1 MFVSEHFMFDNIS
14 SSEKGVISVTQDSD
28 VLNEYG
34 FIYSEELEIDNTYNN
49 NPYYYSKSDKSTED
63 IYINLCRVDNMY
75 NPIEWDDYTIE
86 DIYSWLIKKD
96 FKPFVSDDN
105 VELTY
110 YLKVKKIVKKFNID
124 KKGLLEITFQ
134 PYTNYSYRKLKKAVT
149 IKKNREVTVTNYSN
163 LDTNYAPILEI
174 KNLSDEDIT
183 VENITIKSER
193 LEIAGLKL
201 NEKIIIDNL
210 MYTVLDENKNNRFN
224 LVNRKWIEL
233 KKGENTLKFT
243 GNCEVII
250 NAEYPIAR

>member
-110 YLKVKKIVKKFNID
+110 YLKVK
-124 KKGLLEITFQ
+124 
-134 PYTNYSYRKLKKAVT
+134 
-149 IKKNREVTVTNYSN
+149 
-163 LDTNYAPILEI
+163 
-174 KNLSDEDIT
+174 
-183 VENITIKSER
+183 
-193 LEIAGLKL
+193 
-201 NEKIIIDNL
+201 
-210 MYTVLDENKNNRFN
+210 
-224 LVNRKWIEL
+224 
-233 KKGENTLKFT
+233 
-243 GNCEVII
+243 
-250 NAEYPIAR
+250 

>member
-124 KKGLLEITFQ
+124 KK
-134 PYTNYSYRKLKKAVT
+134 
-149 IKKNREVTVTNYSN
+149 
-163 LDTNYAPILEI
+163 D
-174 KNLSDEDIT
+174 
-183 VENITIKSER
+183 
-193 LEIAGLKL
+193 
-201 NEKIIIDNL
+201 
-210 MYTVLDENKNNRFN
+210 
-224 LVNRKWIEL
+224 
-233 KKGENTLKFT
+233 
-243 GNCEVII
+243 C
-250 NAEYPIAR
+250 